1 MKEGSHLFG
10 LGAFVQEAFRSNI
23 FLFMPIRKRVTPYLF
38 INIIKKLSRLHKE
51 YLKALIMLVSL

>member
-1 MKEGSHLFG
+1 MFS

-23 FLFMPIRKRVTPYLF
+23 FLFMPLRKRVTPYLF